1 MSASDLLMCFGRGL
15 GGISN
20 SKKQFW
26 PSLARPSVYYY
37 SCKNGLKMSYSR
49 ADVWIALQP
58 AFRLKSVQLLTSIKI
73 LFMRR
78 NSVNKIQDQDREAS
92 SSCQPNFSFRS
103 KAKGPWGAAHSVSSL
118 INRTKLQRSVGPTQ
132 TDVSA
137 KLPIMIWSLEL
148 LH

>member
-26 PSLARPSVYYY
+26 PSLARRSVYYY
-37 SCKNGLKMSYSR
+37 SFKNVLKMSYNR

-73 LFMRR
+73 LFMKR
-78 NSVNKIQDQDREAS
+78 NSINEIQDQDREAS

>member
-1 MSASDLLMCFGRGL
+1 MCFGRGL

-73 LFMRR
+73 LFIVHEKKFNQWNPRPGQR
-78 NSVNKIQDQDREAS
+78 GLLILPAQAARVSL
-92 SSCQPNFSFRS
+92 CS